1 MYAITLNGEVVIG
14 LNGERCEG
22 IESKE
27 EARKIARELEYVF
40 APQLKGETL
49 EIEETDSEE

>member
-27 EARKIARELEYVF
+27 EAKGLARELEYVF